1 MMIRISDYIQAI
13 RERCPSFKGRVAGAS
28 AWAIDSLVKV
38 EAPDLPAAYV
48 VLENE
53 QGGEYSLNGE
63 YLQNVDVS
71 LAVIVQ
77 VANTNNEELRGQGD
91 LEQID
96 KIRGELFRAILFWS
110 PDPKQLE
117 KLAYDGAEVI
127 YLDPERMAYR
137 FDFKTRYRL
146 DYSDTYQKSLYES
159 YPAFKENDLELKQD
173 GLSEK
178 IKVLLDQK

>member
-28 AWAIDSLVKV
+28 AWAVDSLVRV

-53 QGGEYSLNGE
+53 QGGEYTLNGE

-71 LAVIVQ
+71 LAVIVLI
-77 VANTNNEELRGQGD
+77 ANQNNEELRGQGD

-96 KIRGELFRAILFWS
+96 KIRGELFRGILFWS
-110 PDPKQLE
+110 PDPKHLE

-137 FDFKTRYRL
+137 FDFKTMYRL
-146 DYSDTYQKSLYES
+146 DYSDTYQKTLYES
-159 YPAFKENDLELKQD
+159 YPPFKENDIDLEKD
-173 GLSEK
+173 GISEK
-178 IKVLLDQK
+178 VTILLNQ

>member
-28 AWAIDSLVKV
+28 AWAVDALVKV

-53 QGGEYSLNGE
+53 QGGEYTLNGE

-71 LAVIVQ
+71 LAVIVL
-77 VANTNNEELRGQGD
+77 VANQNNEELRGQGD

-96 KIRGELFRAILFWS
+96 KIRGELFRGILFWS
-110 PDPKQLE
+110 PDPKHLE
-117 KLAYDGAEVI
+117 NSPMTVQRSSIWILRGWLIASISKQCTAWTTAI
-127 YLDPERMAYR
+127 RI
-137 FDFKTRYRL
+137 KKNSTRPIRISKRTIL
-146 DYSDTYQKSLYES
+146 ILRKMEF
-159 YPAFKENDLELKQD
+159 PKR
-173 GLSEK
+173 
-178 IKVLLDQK
+178 

>member
-28 AWAIDSLVKV
+28 AWAVDALVKV

-71 LAVIVQ
+71 LAVIVL
-77 VANTNNEELRGQGD
+77 VANQNNEELRGQGD

-96 KIRGELFRAILFWS
+96 KIRSELFRGILFWS
-110 PDPKQLE
+110 PDPKHLE

-137 FDFKTRYRL
+137 FDFKTKYDL
-146 DYSDTYQKSLYES
+146 GWEDTYQSVDYAS
-159 YPAFKENDLELKQD
+159 YPPFKVADLDLNSNEVTLNGKILLKQ
-173 GLSEK
+173 E
-178 IKVLLDQK
+178 